1 MANTTTTLAQVAQP
15 TAPQTEVGHEPAGE
29 KTFPPF
35 DPSTFGSQLL
45 WLAITFAIL
54 YYVMA
59 KIILPR
65 IGSILEMRSD
75 RIEQDMAEA
84 QRLKEETD
92 TAIAAYEQALSDARS
107 KAHGIAQTAANQA
120 KAEFDEK
127 MTKVEAGLAAKL
139 ADADKQIASIRTSAM
154 AEVNAIAAEAT
165 ESVIKALIGGK
176 VGKAEIKKALESVGE

>member
-15 TAPQTEVGHEPAGE
+15 AATQTEVGHEPADA

-45 WLAITFAIL
+45 WLAITFGLL
-54 YYVMA
+54 YYAMSKVV
-59 KIILPR
+59 LPR

-84 QRLKEETD
+84 QRFREETD
-92 TAIAAYEQALSDARS
+92 TAIAAYEQALADARS
-107 KAHGIAQTAANQA
+107 KAHGIAQTAANKA

-127 MTKVEAGLAAKL
+127 MTKVEAGLSAKL
-139 ADADKQIASIRTSAM
+139 ADADKQIAGIRTSAM

-165 ESVIKALIGGK
+165 EAVVKALIGGK
-176 VGKAEIKKALESVGE
+176 IAKTEIKNALESVGE